1 MADVNQVIK
10 RCIDDI
16 WPEYD
21 PENKEILNEQDC
33 KRFIIQTLKEFKGVD
48 ELDYFSDEEF
58 D

>member
-21 PENKEILNEQDC
+21 PENKEILNE
-33 KRFIIQTLKEFKGVD
+33 
-48 ELDYFSDEEF
+48 
-58 D
+58 